1 MGSTLFRLVLGLAGA
16 GLLLTLA
23 GLASRGYIE
32 RSLIDPAAPPE
43 VTDLLQ
49 GRGFPLLWWV
59 TEEGVRGRGLTGPQR
74 FLEGRFAA
82 SWSGNTI
89 AAAFVAAGWWLIR
102 RRAARHEESYRAP
115 RSRNEVRR

>member
-1 MGSTLFRLVLGLAGA
+1 MSPTPFRLVLGLAGT

-23 GLASRGYIE
+23 GLASRGFIE

-59 TEEGVRGRGLTGPQR
+59 TEEGERGRGLARPQR
-74 FLEGRFAA
+74 FLARRFVAA
-82 SWSGNTI
+82 WSGNTI
-89 AAAFVAAGWWLIR
+89 AAVFAAAGWWLLR
-102 RRAARHEESYRAP
+102 RRAARGEESYRAP
-115 RSRNEVRR
+115 RS

>member
-1 MGSTLFRLVLGLAGA
+1 MSSTLFRLVLGLAGT

-43 VTDLLQ
+43 VTDLMQ

-59 TEEGVRGRGLTGPQR
+59 TEEGDGGRGLRGPQR
-74 FLEGRFAA
+74 FLGGRFVAA
-82 SWSGNTI
+82 WSGNTI
-89 AAAFVAAGWWLIR
+89 AAGFVAAGWWLFR
-102 RRAARHEESYRAP
+102 RRAARGEESYRAP
-115 RSRNEVRR
+115 RS